1 VLTQL
6 AVFIDRPSLLPWSHF
21 FFFLHRISAGLTPK
35 KMFSI
40 DAGKFWLVYSVD
52 DAF

>member
-35 KMFSI
+35 KI

-52 DAF
+52 GAF